1 MIRSWSIGDAKVTSV
16 VEYFGPT
23 HVPEIAFPDFDPLI
37 MATIAGGLPPGHWY
51 PQINRFVIAVQI
63 WILAIE
69 DRLILVDT
77 GVGNGKPR
85 PAARMNMLNTLVPH
99 WLNAAGAT
107 RENVTDVV
115 MTHLHSD
122 HIGWNTTFEQGRW
135 TPMFPRAR
143 YHAPTSDFDYFNA
156 LHESGKATDTSFAD
170 SLVPVRDAGLLD
182 LIPDHGDVAGVLH
195 ATKAFGHTPG
205 QLNYWIESK
214 GERGVFSADICHHP
228 LQILSP
234 SWNTA
239 FCVQPDIAKAT
250 RAAFLAEA
258 AETGALIMPC
268 HFPPP
273 HCGHVRRAG
282 DGFRYEPAHR

>member
-99 WLNAAGAT
+99 WLYAAGAT

-122 HIGWNTTFEQGRW
+122 HIGWNTTFEDGRW
-135 TPMFPRAR
+135 VPTFPHAR
-143 YHAPTSDFDYFNA
+143 YHVPKQDFDYFSA
-156 LHESGKATDTSFAD
+156 LEAAGKPLDASLSD
-170 SLVPVRDAGLLD
+170 SLQPVIDAGLATFVDEEHL
-182 LIPDHGDVAGVLH
+182 VAGHLSVRP
-195 ATKAFGHTPG
+195 APGHTPG
-205 QLNYWIESK
+205 QLNYWLESR
-214 GERGVFSADICHHP
+214 GESGVFSADILHHP
-228 LQILSP
+228 VQILSP
-234 SWNTA
+234 GWNSG
-239 FCVQPDIAKAT
+239 FCMLPDEARKT

-258 AETGALIMPC
+258 ADVGALVMPC

-273 HCGHVRRAG
+273 HCGYVRRVGGGYA
-282 DGFRYEPAHR
+282 YEPAT